1 MPAYMIALARVVHDR
16 QKLETYWNAVA
27 PTFEGLGVKRLAVY
41 TPFAPM
47 ELVAP
52 LEGAVVLEFP
62 DMATATAWYE
72 SPGYQT
78 AKQHRDGAA
87 DVDLFF
93 IDGGWIPAENR
104 LPKFKKR
111 LS

>member
-72 SPGYQT
+72 SPGYQA
-78 AKQHRDGAA
+78 AKQHSSLSMAA
-87 DVDLFF
+87 GSQPK
-93 IDGGWIPAENR
+93 IDCRNSRSGSLES
-104 LPKFKKR
+104 LC
-111 LS
+111 